1 MASRKSKSKAQLDRE
16 IREALRP
23 PPSASRGALRD
34 LIRRAR
40 AGAEP
45 GAELVA
51 GDAIMAAGYSPERA
65 GRALSP
71 SPISEEV
78 RAAVRQV
85 ESKRIARR
93 DAAVAGHAARKARL
107 PPTGSVRKANDQIH
121 DLIHN
126 RYFASIP
133 LDQLFAIVERAGLRF
148 DPSEKES
155 ILTGRSGRDTWRLFN
170 PAGAEVD
177 HLLVLTWHKMDTTG
191 RYEIVAYVS

>member
-1 MASRKSKSKAQLDRE
+1 MARRKSSAQLNRDIAE
-16 IREALRP
+16 SLQSSP
-23 PPSASRGALRD
+23 RGELRD
-34 LIRRAR
+34 LLRRSR
-40 AGAEP
+40 AGET
-45 GAELVA
+45 GADLVA

-71 SPISEEV
+71 KPISDEV
-78 RAAVRQV
+78 RSAVRQV

-93 DAAVAGHAARKARL
+93 DAGRAGAAARAARVA
-107 PPTGSVRKANDQIH
+107 PPGSVRKANDQIY

-126 RYFASIP
+126 RYFASVP
-133 LDQLFAIVERAGLRF
+133 LDQLFAIVERTGLRF

-170 PAGAEVD
+170 PSGSEVD
-177 HLLVLTWHKMDTTG
+177 HLLVLSWHKMDTTG